1 MNENSC
7 TRRDLFR
14 MALSELSSAAGSL
27 ASGLAESLDL
37 AGAGGPRTP
46 KFSRRAFVRP
56 PGAVEEARFLE
67 LCTRCDDCVKG
78 CPEWVIRKAGPEFG
92 SRQEGT
98 PVILPKENPCLFCAG
113 FPCARACRS
122 GALVPPAPGATPR
135 IGLARVDAA
144 RCYMGQGQPCDYCAK
159 SCPVRPKAISLGA
172 PGLPAAVDAQA
183 CTGCGECAQI
193 CPPGAIEIEVT
204 R

>member
-1 MNENSC
+1 MNETSC

-27 ASGLAESLDL
+27 ASGLTESLAL
-37 AGAGGPRTP
+37 AGEAAP
-46 KFSRRAFVRP
+46 KTSRFPDRAFVRP
-56 PGAVEEARFLE
+56 PGAVEEKRFLE

-92 SRQEGT
+92 ARQEGT

-113 FPCARACRS
+113 FPCAQACRT
-122 GALVPPAPGATPR
+122 GALAAPAPGALTR
-135 IGLARVDAA
+135 IGTARIDAA
-144 RCYMGQGQPCDYCAK
+144 RCYMGQGQPCDYCVK
-159 SCPVRPKAISLGA
+159 SCPVRPKAVSLGA
-172 PGLPAAVDAQA
+172 PGRPAAVDSQA

-193 CPPGAIEIEVT
+193 CPPGAIEIEVI